1 MDQIHLMRVFVA
13 VGDEGSFAA
22 ASRKLDISPA
32 AATRAVVALED
43 MLGVKLLLRTTRN
56 VRFTD
61 AGRQYYDDSR
71 NILTSIADAN
81 EAVSGVNAEPRGTL
95 TITAPVLLGRMYV
108 MSCVMNYLQQFPN
121 VKVVAHFKDQVIN
134 FVEEGIDVAI
144 RVGNLPNSSLKAI
157 KVGQIRRVLCA
168 SPAYL
173 DNHGVPKHPRDLLQ
187 HSIVSSSALNP
198 QIEWRFGPS
207 DKPVSVRMDPRLVV
221 TTNDA
226 ALVAALGNMGIT
238 RLLSYQ
244 VKSELEAGA
253 LRLVLE
259 EFEEEPWPVHIV
271 HREDKYGSSKVRAFI
286 DCAVK
291 SLRHQSF

>member
-1 MDQIHLMRVFVA
+1 MDQIHLMRVFVT

-32 AATRAVVALED
+32 AATRAVVALEE

-71 NILTSIADAN
+71 HILASIADAN
-81 EAVSGVNAEPRGTL
+81 EAVSGVNSEPRGTL
-95 TITAPVLLGRMYV
+95 TITAPVLLGRMHV
-108 MSCVMNYLQQFPN
+108 MPCVMDYMQRYPH
-121 VKVVAHFKDQVIN
+121 VKVVAHFIDRVIN
-134 FVEEGIDVAI
+134 LVEEGMDLAI

-173 DNHGVPKHPRDLLQ
+173 GKHGFPKHPQDLLQ
-187 HSIVSSSALNP
+187 HSIISSSALCP
-198 QIEWRFGPS
+198 HIEWRFGPAER
-207 DKPVSVRMDPRLVV
+207 PVLVRMNPRLVV
-221 TTNDA
+221 STNDA
-226 ALVAALGNMGIT
+226 ALVAAVGGMGIT

-244 VKSELEAGA
+244 VKREVESGA
-253 LRLVLE
+253 LRVLLE
-259 EFEEEPWPVHIV
+259 DFEEDPWPVHII
-271 HREDKYGSSKVRAFI
+271 HREDKLGSTKVRAFI
-286 DCAVK
+286 DCA
-291 SLRHQSF
+291 SECLRNQSF